1 MKNLNLFYTSD
12 FVFDENLRDYYD
24 AFSIIVDCYLFYD
37 RAVDFISRALLK
49 SPDYWHHDRLS
60 F

>member
-37 RAVDFISRALLK
+37 RPVDYIL
-49 SPDYWHHDRLS
+49 
-60 F
+60 